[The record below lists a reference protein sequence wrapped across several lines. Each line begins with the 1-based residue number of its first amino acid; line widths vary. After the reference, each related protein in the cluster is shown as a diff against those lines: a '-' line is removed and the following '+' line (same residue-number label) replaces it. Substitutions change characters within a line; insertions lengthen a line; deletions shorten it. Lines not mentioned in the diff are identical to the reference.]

1 MTNDKYTTQFC
12 AKGGGWTDQ
21 PSFLCSKGQC
31 CNAALLVVVNTT
43 LWLLHT
49 VEALQIF
56 YPNKQ
61 ENFC

>member
-1 MTNDKYTTQFC
+1 MTNTPLSFVPKVV
-12 AKGGGWTDQ
+12 GGLTNL
-21 PSFLCSKGQC
+21 PSCVRKGQC
-31 CNAALLVVVNTT
+31 CNAALLVAVNTT